1 MLFHSLFPEFSG
13 QDSGSFE
20 ALKLE
25 EEPAAVPKVSE
36 ICFILLVQMP
46 FCSFMPNMVSVPL
59 IPRDKACIFINF
71 MCMHYH
77 Y

>member
-20 ALKLE
+20 ALRLD

-36 ICFILLVQMP
+36 IRFSENVIL
-46 FCSFMPNMVSVPL
+46 FFH
-59 IPRDKACIFINF
+59 A
-71 MCMHYH
+71 
-77 Y
+77 